1 MSTIP
6 ERERIKLCERGF
18 LTFTFV
24 RNPYERVLSGKHSDL
39 RRVIFIDF
47 SAALLSP
54 YLCSEHKLYSIQV
67 KQNQILTRQFY
78 NQTESFLVQLI
89 WTSLGDA
96 AWIKRVKHTAK
107 LRVTS
112 TTASPSVNVSSSPTK
127 SRFVDTDKSLQ

>member
-67 KQNQILTRQFY
+67 KQNQILTTVGNFI
-78 NQTESFLVQLI
+78 TKLSHFLC
-89 WTSLGDA
+89 SLSGQ
-96 AWIKRVKHTAK
+96 AWAMPRG
-107 LRVTS
+107 
-112 TTASPSVNVSSSPTK
+112 
-127 SRFVDTDKSLQ
+127 